1 MFYNDETIVY
11 FDGSFK
17 KAADIRMNPYAQAIH
32 YGIAVFEGIRAYDTP
47 NGVKI
52 FKAKEHFERL
62 LYSAK
67 VFQLE
72 PKYSVDDFISLSYQ
86 VLEKNNLKDAY
97 IRPIFT
103 LSENMT
109 LKFSTEA
116 QFMLTAWEW
125 GKYLG
130 KECVDITLS
139 SYQKPNP
146 KSTCLDAKIS
156 GNYVNSVFATT
167 EAKQK
172 GFDEGLLTDING
184 YIAEG
189 PGENI
194 FMEWNGKLYTPPQG
208 SILPGITRKTVMDIA
223 KQEGIE
229 VEERF
234 FTMEELITADAAF
247 FTGTAIEV
255 AGINSIDN
263 QKFPKE
269 WKNTIGYH
277 LSQKYIECTRN

>member
-1 MFYNDETIVY
+1 MFYNDNTIAF
-11 FDGSFK
+11 FDGDYTK
-17 KAADIRMNPYAQAIH
+17 VGNIRMNPYAQAIH
-32 YGIAVFEGIRAYDTP
+32 YGIGVFEGIRAYDTP

-62 LYSAK
+62 IYSAK
-67 VFQLE
+67 VLQYD
-72 PKYSVDDFISLSYQ
+72 PPYSVDELISIAYQ

-97 IRPIFT
+97 IRPIIS
-103 LSENMT
+103 LCENMT

-116 QFMLTAWEW
+116 HFMLTVWEW

-130 KECVDITLS
+130 KECVDVTLS

-146 KSTCLDAKIS
+146 KSTRLDAKIT
-156 GNYVNSVFATT
+156 GNYINSVLATT

-172 GFDEGLLTDING
+172 GFDEGLLTDLNG
-184 YIAEG
+184 FIAEG

-208 SILPGITRKTVMDIA
+208 HILPGITRQTVMDIA
-223 KQEGIE
+223 KEDGIE
-229 VEERF
+229 IEERF
-234 FTMEELITADAAF
+234 FTPEELFTADAAF

-277 LSQKYIECTRN
+277 LLQRYSAFTRN

>member
-1 MFYNDETIVY
+1 MFYKDETIVF
-11 FDGSFK
+11 FDGDFTRVG
-17 KAADIRMNPYAQAIH
+17 DIKMNPYSQSLH
-32 YGIAVFEGIRAYDTP
+32 YGIGVFEGIRAYDTP

-62 LYSAK
+62 LNSAK
-67 VFQLE
+67 AIQLYPE
-72 PKYSVDDFISLSYQ
+72 YTVDDFITISYK

-97 IRPIFT
+97 IRPIIW
-103 LSENMT
+103 LGENMT
-109 LKFSTEA
+109 LKVSNEIH
-116 QFMLTAWEW
+116 FMLTVWEW

-130 KECVDITLS
+130 KELVDITLS
-139 SYQKPNP
+139 SYQKQNP
-146 KSTCLDAKIS
+146 KATPLHAKIT
-156 GNYVNSVFATT
+156 GNYINSILATT

-172 GFDEGLLTDING
+172 GFDEALLTDING

-194 FMEWNGKLYTPPQG
+194 FMEWEGKLFTPPEG
-208 SILPGITRKTVMDIA
+208 HILPGITRQTIMQLA
-223 KQEGIE
+223 KEDGIE

-234 FTMEELITADAAF
+234 FTPQELATADAAF

-255 AGINSIDN
+255 AGINRIDN
-263 QKFPKE
+263 VTFPKE

-277 LSQKYIECTRN
+277 LLQKYSEYTRN

>member
-1 MFYNDETIVY
+1 MFYNDETIAF

-17 KAADIRMNPYAQAIH
+17 KVADIRMNPYAQAIH
-32 YGIAVFEGIRAYDTP
+32 YGVAVFEGIRAYDTP

-67 VFQLE
+67 VFQFE
-72 PKYSVDDFISLSYQ
+72 PKYTVDDFVALSYQ
-86 VLEKNNLKDAY
+86 VLEKNNLKNAY
-97 IRPIFT
+97 LRPIF
-103 LSENMT
+103 SFAEDMS
-109 LKFSTEA
+109 LKFSTNA

-146 KSTCLDAKIS
+146 KSTRMDAKIS

-208 SILPGITRKTVMDIA
+208 SILPGITRRTVMDIA
-223 KQEGIE
+223 AKEGIS
-229 VEERF
+229 VEERL

-269 WKNTIGYH
+269 WKSTIGYH
-277 LSQKYIECTRN
+277 IAQKYSEYTRN